1 MRLQFLSHIVVVTGD
16 ASVLW
21 QEKHA
26 AEVARLKD
34 EMHTVVTM
42 EDKWKAEK
50 ARMDST
56 AREADRGAC
65 LSCAITRQGEGMTH
79 DSESSISK
87 LADSTCRPQSTEMH
101 V

>member
-1 MRLQFLSHIVVVTGD
+1 MQ
-16 ASVLW
+16 W

-26 AEVARLKD
+26 AEVARLRD

-42 EDKWKAEK
+42 EEEWKAEK

-56 AREADRGAC
+56 AREADRKH
-65 LSCAITRQGEGMTH
+65 QQ
-79 DSESSISK
+79 
-87 LADSTCRPQSTEMH
+87 LADRTAL